1 MTDTLAEPTSEQ
13 LSHSFRFDKFKIRG
27 ATHLET
33 EFTIRSSGHWTSISK
48 VVTQEV
54 RFKPRVTLFVEFYKD
69 NNQPIPSPVGEPPQE
84 WCPKEIWQE
93 DFGKSGEK
101 TITQS
106 GQSDYLAQH
115 FDQLSQAAQ
124 ARLKMRMKKR
134 PGFLDKL
141 F

>member
-1 MTDTLAEPTSEQ
+1 MTDTLTEQTSEQ
-13 LSHSFRFDKFKIRG
+13 LSHSFRFETFKIRG

-33 EFTIRSSGHWTSISK
+33 EFTIKPSGHWTSTSK
-48 VVTQEV
+48 IMTRDV
-54 RFKPRVTLFVEFYKD
+54 RFKPRVSLFVEFYED
-69 NNQPIPSPVGEPPQE
+69 NNQPVPSPVGEPPQE
-84 WCPKEIWQE
+84 WHPKEIWQE

-101 TITQS
+101 TVTRS

-115 FDQLSQAAQ
+115 FDQLSNAAQ
-124 ARLKMRMKKR
+124 ARLKMRLKKR